1 MRLDFFILSN
11 TNQLCPRSGLT
22 FQAGDLTLSAMGT
35 LCLFEI
41 WVIRQSWGMCVIYS
55 GCLPLKFFW
64 EAAYFFSFSKLIVL
78 NYFCRP
84 GTDGTWGLFN
94 SF

>member
-1 MRLDFFILSN
+1 MRSDFLILNN

-55 GCLPLKFFW
+55 GCLPLKFFGRPLI
-64 EAAYFFSFSKLIVL
+64 FF
-78 NYFCRP
+78 
-84 GTDGTWGLFN
+84 LFQN
-94 SF
+94 